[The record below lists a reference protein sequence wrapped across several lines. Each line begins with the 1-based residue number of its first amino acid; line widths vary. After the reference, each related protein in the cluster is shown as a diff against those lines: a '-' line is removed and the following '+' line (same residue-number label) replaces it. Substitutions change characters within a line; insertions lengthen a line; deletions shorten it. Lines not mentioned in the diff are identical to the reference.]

1 MDSLE
6 IMAFFAGLTTHFN
19 PQAPVNPMSGVQD
32 QRIQKI
38 TLKGANYVVKV
49 SNQEGEISQKGL

>member
-1 MDSLE
+1 
-6 IMAFFAGLTTHFN
+6 MAFFAGLTTHFN